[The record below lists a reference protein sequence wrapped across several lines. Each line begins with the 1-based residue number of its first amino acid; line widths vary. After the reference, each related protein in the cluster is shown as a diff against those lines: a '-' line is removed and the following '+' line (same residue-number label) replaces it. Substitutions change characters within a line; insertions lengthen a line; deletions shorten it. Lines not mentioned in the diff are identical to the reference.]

1 MSTKSA
7 RILLAGAIWLVSA
20 MSAAALEG
28 VFNGLDEA
36 KGVTLR
42 LNAPDG
48 EQQSGQYI
56 DQFGQVGNFVGNV
69 FPDGVEAKFP
79 IGGGTLY
86 LRAIEHPS
94 GAVVV
99 IIPVGTSGVAHA
111 SQTRTYG
118 FVRAGTQGPD
128 DRPYL
133 VPEPKKAGEPI
144 DAVAFVQ
151 SYEFW
156 SPEGV
161 GRGYIGVLPRY
172 RSVIAL
178 FPALQTDIIWK
189 LCSQTVGTS
198 PGLGEALRGQGVSCS
213 DVLGAISSAQSKG
226 SYTDYK
232 RAVAADRQIV
242 FEAISCARRIGTR
255 TRCEQ
260 VAKLTS
266 EAAISLESAATVV
279 AKYR

>member
-1 MSTKSA
+1 MSMKSA
-7 RILLAGAIWLVSA
+7 QILAAAAIWIASVI
-20 MSAAALEG
+20 SAAALEG
-28 VFNGLDEA
+28 EFKGLDEA
-36 KGVTLR
+36 DGATLR
-42 LNAPDG
+42 LDAPRGDR
-48 EQQSGQYI
+48 QSGVYI
-56 DQFGQVGNFVGNV
+56 DQFGQRGVFTGNV

-86 LRAIEHPS
+86 MRAIEHPS

-99 IIPVGTSGVAHA
+99 IIPVGASGVAHA

-118 FVRAGTQGPD
+118 FVRKGVQGPD

-133 VPEPKKAGEPI
+133 VPEPRKAGEPI

-189 LCSQTVGTS
+189 LCSQKAGAA
-198 PGLGEALRGQGVSCS
+198 PGLGEALRGQGVTCS
-213 DVLGAISSAQSKG
+213 DVLGAISAAQSRG
-226 SYTDYK
+226 RYTDYK
-232 RAVAADRQIV
+232 RAVAADRQIA

-255 TRCEQ
+255 SRCEQ

-266 EAAISLESAATVV
+266 EAAVSMESAATVV